1 MTKNITRTIN
11 VTIVTGF
18 NFKENEDSA
27 ITKENVK
34 ISIPGRLT
42 EKEISNVMD
51 RVTSI
56 EHKEVKYSMPLDK
69 FIEMAEAVE
78 DNTNTDNE

>member
-1 MTKNITRTIN
+1 MTKNITRTIS
-11 VTIVTGF
+11 VTIVTGY
-18 NFKENEDSA
+18 NFKENEGSE
-27 ITKENVK
+27 IIKENVK
-34 ISIPGRLT
+34 ISIVGRLT
-42 EKEISNVMD
+42 EKEIPNVMD

-69 FIEMAEAVE
+69 FIGMAEVVE